1 MLKVKSLKVNGG
13 PSNRGRGLSLLSHL
27 NYTYQTLN
35 PYYYRVGLL
44 ESPD

>member
-1 MLKVKSLKVNGG
+1 MLKGKSLKLKA
-13 PSNRGRGLSLLSHL
+13 LSLQCSI

-44 ESPD
+44 ESSD

>member
-1 MLKVKSLKVNGG
+1 MLNSKSLKLKA
-13 PSNRGRGLSLLSHL
+13 LSLHCSI